1 LSNRKIM
8 ASGDNQ
14 MEMGESEHQD
24 GMTAAQLFKMGEG
37 LTYDDFLLHP
47 GFVNFNAED
56 VDLTSPLTAKINL
69 KTPLVSS
76 PMDTVT
82 EWEMAIAMAL
92 MGGIGIIH
100 SNNTAEEQ
108 AAQIKRVKKYEQGFI
123 KDPVCLAPDNTVE
136 DLLKTKETHGFSGI
150 PITVSGKPGTE
161 LVGLVTSRDIDFL
174 KPNEYDK
181 KISEVMTPKAQL
193 VTAPTSVTLN
203 EANVILMKS
212 KRGKLPVLND
222 KDELVALIS
231 RTDIKKNRDFPLASK
246 DSCKQLLVG
255 AAIST
260 RPDDRDRLKL
270 LVEAGVDVVVIDS
283 SQGNSIYQ
291 IEMVKFIKNDYPHL
305 QVIGGN
311 VVTQA
316 QAANL
321 IDAGV
326 DALRIGMGSGSIC
339 ITQEVMAVGRPQG
352 TAVYKVCQY
361 AARRGIPCIADGGIK
376 NVGHVTKAL
385 ALGASTV
392 MMGSLLAATTESPG
406 EYFYQDGVRLKKYR
420 GMGSLDAMKHKASQS
435 RYFSDKAQVKVAQGV
450 SGAVQDRG
458 SIYDF
463 IPYIIAG
470 VKHGFQDI
478 GTKSVKS
485 IHGALD
491 QGALRFEKRSA
502 SARGEGGVH
511 GLHHF
516 EKKLY

>member
-1 LSNRKIM
+1 MEQGDCGNSNIPPDGLS
-8 ASGDNQ
+8 A
-14 MEMGESEHQD
+14 E
-24 GMTAAQLFKMGEG
+24 TLFGEG
-37 LTYDDFLLHP
+37 AGMTYDDFLLLP
-47 GFVNFNAED
+47 GYINFTPD
-56 VDLTSPLTAKINL
+56 QVDLSSNLTKKITI

-100 SNNTAEEQ
+100 SNNTAQEQ
-108 AAQIKRVKKYEQGFI
+108 AEHIRRVKKYEQGFI
-123 KDPVCLAPDNTVE
+123 NNPVTLSPDNTVR
-136 DLLKTKETHGFSGI
+136 DLLENKEKHGFSGI
-150 PITVSGKPGTE
+150 PITENGETHSK
-161 LVGLVTSRDIDFL
+161 LLGLVTSRDVDFL
-174 KPNEYDK
+174 KPSEYDTK
-181 KISEVMTPKAQL
+181 LSSIMTKREDM

-212 KRGKLPVLND
+212 KKGKLPVLND

-231 RTDIKKNRDFPLASK
+231 RTDIRKNRDFPLASK

-255 AAIST
+255 GAIST
-260 RPDDRDRLKL
+260 RLEDRGRLDL

-283 SQGNSIYQ
+283 SQGNSMYQ
-291 IEMVKFIKNDYPHL
+291 IDLVKYIKKKYPHL

-311 VVTQA
+311 VVTQN
-316 QAANL
+316 QAVNL
-321 IDAGV
+321 INAGV

-339 ITQEVMAVGRPQG
+339 ITQEVCAVGRPQG
-352 TAVYKVCQY
+352 TAVYKVCAIAKEY
-361 AARRGIPCIADGGIK
+361 GVPCIADGGIK

-392 MMGSLLAATTESPG
+392 MMGSLLAATSESPG

-435 RYFSDKAQVKVAQGV
+435 RYFSDKAKVQVAQGV
-450 SGAVQDRG
+450 SGAVKDRG
-458 SIYDF
+458 SIYDY

-470 VKHGFQDI
+470 VRHGKQDL

-485 IHGALD
+485 LHEELYNG
-491 QGALRFEKRSA
+491 GLRFEKRSA
-502 SARGEGGVH
+502 AARGEGGVH
-511 GLHHF
+511 GLHHY